1 MRQIQLRTLAA
12 QGITVQQSVRIK
24 GLSAYQA
31 QDDRGRKLIVLSGA
45 LLGTSWAAIGNA
57 LESQSI
63 EFTIMTLGR
72 PHLLAVDTSQ
82 LRSVLEDIEL
92 ASKRSRSD
100 EVFVKDVGFLVSGL
114 SRKFDVR
121 ALIAPALLLLLT
133 LGLATSQ
140 QLEPVALEDP
150 EPEAT
155 LLTCAL
161 DMVESEFNSWL
172 KTQISGREVSSART
186 FVIRTDLGE
195 INMEIEQSLGSTQF
209 VTGVF
214 NCEDNRSKRFQFR
227 TDSQPGRALVDLGSS
242 LDP

>member
-1 MRQIQLRTLAA
+1 M
-12 QGITVQQSVRIK
+12 
-24 GLSAYQA
+24 
-31 QDDRGRKLIVLSGA
+31 
-45 LLGTSWAAIGNA
+45 
-57 LESQSI
+57 
-63 EFTIMTLGR
+63 
-72 PHLLAVDTSQ
+72 
-82 LRSVLEDIEL
+82 
-92 ASKRSRSD
+92 
-100 EVFVKDVGFLVSGL
+100 
-114 SRKFDVR
+114 
-121 ALIAPALLLLLT
+121 LT